1 LADARQFGGVHGYLP
16 RADNHAKIVDFL
28 SIKGTFFGFQ
38 EKGFFMNDFKDMVG
52 SFLVF
57 FKGF

>member
-1 LADARQFGGVHGYLP
+1 LADARQLGGVHGYLP
-16 RADNHAKIVDFL
+16 RADDHSEIVNFL
-28 SIKGTFFGFQ
+28 SVKSAFFGFQ
-38 EKGFFMNDFKDMVG
+38 EKGFFVDDFKDMVG